1 MKMLK
6 IIARTYKDAYSGLP
20 REAWLLSLVELVNR
34 SGTMV
39 FFFMTLYL
47 TKEFGYSTFKAGQ
60 VMSAY
65 GFGAL
70 LGTYL
75 GGKLTDSLGAYTVQ
89 KISLIL
95 TGVTFIVLGQATSF
109 ILILILMFALA
120 LFSETLHPSNA
131 TALSQVCP
139 QELRT
144 RGFAL
149 NRLAINIGV
158 TIGPLVGG
166 FLALID
172 YSYLF
177 WVDGLTCLMAGI
189 LFIVMFKTNRPPRPE
204 AAPQEELSGLEEP
217 SLPAK
222 KSSPWKDVYFLK
234 IVGLVFLSGLV
245 FIQLFSTFPLY
256 LRESYG
262 FQENSIGGLLA
273 VNTVII
279 IVFEMI
285 LLNALK
291 KRAPIQLVAIG
302 SLFLGGG
309 FALLPLGRG
318 FLYAAFTVAVW
329 TIGEMLVFP
338 SLTTLIANHS
348 DDASRGSYMG
358 LFSLA
363 FALAFTVGPS
373 MGTFVYERLGPDIPW
388 LICGLFGILIWLGFS
403 SKSFWP
409 HLFSKR

>member
-1 MKMLK
+1 MK
-6 IIARTYKDAYSGLP
+6 IFNTIVRTYKDAYSGLP
-20 REAWLLSLVELVNR
+20 REVWLLSLVELVNR

-47 TKEFGYSTFKAGQ
+47 TKEFGFSTFKAGQ
-60 VMSAY
+60 AMSAY

-75 GGKLTDSLGAYTVQ
+75 GGKLTDILGAYTVQ
-89 KISLIL
+89 KVSLIL
-95 TGVTFIVLGQATSF
+95 TGVTFLVLGQVTSF
-109 ILILILMFALA
+109 SLILILMFALA

-131 TALSQVCP
+131 TAVSQVCSL
-139 QELRT
+139 ELRT

-149 NRLAINIGV
+149 NRLAVSIGL
-158 TIGPLVGG
+158 TIGPLAGG

-177 WVDGLTCLMAGI
+177 WVDGLTCLTAGT
-189 LFIVMFKTNRPPRPE
+189 LFILLFKTSRPSRPE
-204 AAPQEELSGLEEP
+204 TEPREEASGT
-217 SLPAK
+217 K
-222 KSSPWKDVYFLK
+222 KMSPWKDVYFLK
-234 IVGLVFLSGLV
+234 IVGLVFLSGLIFV
-245 FIQLFSTFPLY
+245 QLFSTFPLY

-262 FQENSIGGLLA
+262 FPENRIGGMLA

-291 KRAPIQLVAIG
+291 KRAPIQLVAFG
-302 SLFLGGG
+302 CLFLGGG
-309 FALLPLGRG
+309 FALMPLGRG
-318 FLYAAFTVAVW
+318 IFFAAFTVAVW

-338 SLTTLIANHS
+338 SLTTVIANHS
-348 DDASRGSYMG
+348 DDASRGNYMG

-363 FALAFTVGPS
+363 FALAFTVGPAI
-373 MGTFVYERLGPDIPW
+373 GTYVYDTLGPDIPW
-388 LICGLFGILIWLGFS
+388 MICGLFGILIWLGFS
-403 SKSFWP
+403 RINQSPRGAGNHRSRFAA
-409 HLFSKR
+409 

>member
-1 MKMLK
+1 MLK
-6 IIARTYKDAYSGLP
+6 IIIRTYQDAYSGLP

-47 TKEFGYSTFKAGQ
+47 TQEFGFSTFKAGQ

-65 GFGAL
+65 GLGAL

-75 GGKLTDSLGAYTVQ
+75 GGKLTDILGAYTVQ
-89 KISLIL
+89 KVSLLL
-95 TGVTFIVLGQATSF
+95 TGTTFIVLGQVTSF
-109 ILILILMFALA
+109 LHILVVMFVLA

-139 QELRT
+139 PELRT

-158 TIGPLVGG
+158 TIGPLAGG

-177 WVDGLTCLMAGI
+177 WVDGLTCLIAGT

-204 AAPQEELSGLEEP
+204 VAPREEAAGFVEP
-217 SLPAK
+217 AVPAK
-222 KSSPWKDVYFLK
+222 KPSPWKDVYFLK
-234 IVGLVFLSGLV
+234 IMGLVFLNGLI
-245 FIQLFSTFPLY
+245 FIQMFSTFPLY

-262 FQENSIGGLLA
+262 FPENRIGSLIA

-309 FALLPLGRG
+309 FALMPLGRG
-318 FLYAAFTVAVW
+318 FAYAAFTVAVW

-348 DDASRGSYMG
+348 DDASRGNYMG

-363 FALAFTVGPS
+363 FALAFPVGPAI
-373 MGTFVYERLGPDIPW
+373 GTFVYDNFGPDIPW
-388 LICGLFGILIWLGFS
+388 LLCGLSGIILWSGFS
-403 SKSFWP
+403 R
-409 HLFSKR
+409 LKRAPQNGEP